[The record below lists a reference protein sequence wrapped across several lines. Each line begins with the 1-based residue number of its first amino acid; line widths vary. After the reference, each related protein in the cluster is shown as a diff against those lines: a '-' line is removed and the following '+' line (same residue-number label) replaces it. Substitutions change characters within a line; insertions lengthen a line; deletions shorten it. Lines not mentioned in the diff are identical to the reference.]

1 MAAVR
6 AKIEDYFTRCKW
18 ISYDPR
24 TVDAANGQLADFVA
38 IADHQ
43 LSPESAELAAFP
55 LARADA
61 GFALP
66 LDDQLNPAW
75 QKSMQAFVEA
85 AMGTTLGLR
94 PKLLSESEWLQIKRK
109 LEPFAAWL
117 TREPSG
123 RVAFWSNDKIQEIKH
138 QRLREAIE
146 DLLRREAALGPE
158 FSSLDD
164 VQRALLYRRDLGRI
178 LRNFV
183 NFSDFYRH
191 KDGIFQ
197 SGTLYI
203 DSRAT
208 ELCIE
213 VLNPVKHTT
222 MAGLSGAYL
231 AYCDLHR
238 AGSPNRTIVA
248 LITDGDSDNLM
259 LGRNGVFYDREGKD
273 WDATISRI
281 VANTIS
287 LREAFWL
294 PYKKFSRF
302 IEEQISK
309 RAAAAE
315 TASLTG
321 LSNTAQVMAKADKTQ
336 APEIL
341 AGKKVDVG
349 TVAALGVAFGSI
361 TTFLG
366 LMFSKFLDLGV
377 LMPFGIAVLI
387 ILISGPSLVLGWMKL
402 KSRNL
407 GPILD
412 ANGWAVNAV
421 ARINV
426 PFASSMTKVRRV
438 PMNAGLLTPDPYPE
452 KEHPWRLY
460 GVLALVTLLAVA
472 WAMGRLDRY
481 LPHSLKAHKTE
492 SSWFRNER

>member
-1 MAAVR
+1 MNDSAHVWNYFRAGGVVQVELLTTADLMNLGQLDQKLWMALEMPTRGLNCDPRTLDLLDTDKDGKIRPPELIEAVQWLAKTLKDPAVILSEGSSLRLDQFKDPTIHSGAQRAISQLGKGSEDSIHFDDFTSAMEKLASETFNGDGVVVAENSMEPSVRGLIEDIVTHFGSATDRSGKPGVNNDILQQFSTELEARATWYRELDLDPLLAPYGKDRTAQAYHAMAAVR

-231 AYCDLHR
+231 AY
-238 AGSPNRTIVA
+238 
-248 LITDGDSDNLM
+248 
-259 LGRNGVFYDREGKD
+259 
-273 WDATISRI
+273 
-281 VANTIS
+281 
-287 LREAFWL
+287 
-294 PYKKFSRF
+294 
-302 IEEQISK
+302 
-309 RAAAAE
+309 
-315 TASLTG
+315 
-321 LSNTAQVMAKADKTQ
+321 
-336 APEIL
+336 
-341 AGKKVDVG
+341 
-349 TVAALGVAFGSI
+349 
-361 TTFLG
+361 
-366 LMFSKFLDLGV
+366 
-377 LMPFGIAVLI
+377 
-387 ILISGPSLVLGWMKL
+387 
-402 KSRNL
+402 
-407 GPILD
+407 
-412 ANGWAVNAV
+412 
-421 ARINV
+421 
-426 PFASSMTKVRRV
+426 
-438 PMNAGLLTPDPYPE
+438 
-452 KEHPWRLY
+452 
-460 GVLALVTLLAVA
+460 
-472 WAMGRLDRY
+472 
-481 LPHSLKAHKTE
+481 
-492 SSWFRNER
+492 